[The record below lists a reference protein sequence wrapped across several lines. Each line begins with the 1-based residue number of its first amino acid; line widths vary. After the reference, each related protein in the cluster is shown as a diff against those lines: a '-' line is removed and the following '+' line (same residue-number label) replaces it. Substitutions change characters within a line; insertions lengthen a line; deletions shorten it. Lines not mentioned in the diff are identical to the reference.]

1 MTKVSKQST
10 GLKTENQ
17 TKGQNKFSS
26 ELIVIDTD
34 TMIAKK
40 QCKGMCMKSLQRQAD
55 LKQKYQELNQLKQE
69 REKIWALDFI
79 YDTDRLLDV
88 DQEIQNK
95 EAEIAMIQEQLS
107 KCMCYQRQCKF
118 QNLTPLNRA

>member
-10 GLKTENQ
+10 GLKTENLK
-17 TKGQNKFSS
+17 KGQNKFSS

-40 QCKGMCMKSLQRQAD
+40 QCKGVCMKFLQHQAD
-55 LKQKYQELNQLKQE
+55 LKQKYQELDQLKQE

-79 YDTDRLLDV
+79 YDTDRFLDV
-88 DQEIQNK
+88 DQEIQK
-95 EAEIAMIQEQLS
+95 MEAEIAMIQEQLS

>member
-10 GLKTENQ
+10 GLKTENLN
-17 TKGQNKFSS
+17 KGQNKFSS

-107 KCMCYQRQCKF
+107 KCMCYQRQCMF
-118 QNLTPLNRA
+118 QNLIPLNRA